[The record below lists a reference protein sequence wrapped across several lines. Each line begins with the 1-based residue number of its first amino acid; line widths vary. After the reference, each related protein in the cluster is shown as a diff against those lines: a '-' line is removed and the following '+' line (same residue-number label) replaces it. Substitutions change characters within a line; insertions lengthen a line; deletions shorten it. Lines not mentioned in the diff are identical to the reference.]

1 LTYEYV
7 FAMVVC
13 VSHGYPP
20 GDVELFSSS
29 GYQTLILHTS
39 QYTTLIS
46 VSDQFLLSFFK

>member
-1 LTYEYV
+1 
-7 FAMVVC
+7 MVVC

-39 QYTTLIS
+39 QYTTTERLLCQNKR
-46 VSDQFLLSFFK
+46 VNVTQFA